1 MNMMR
6 QIHDW
11 RESLTDRRALLKL
24 CSNEAMPSGWSVEQ
38 DEELF
43 KVVDEHGLDNIA
55 ANILNRTAFQKVI
68 ILFFCTSIFDN
79 GNFPL
84 LLIFMEK
91 KFPNFTLFLIFI
103 KFFIF

>member
-1 MNMMR
+1 MMR

-11 RESLTDRRALLKL
+11 RESLTDRRTLLKL

-55 ANILNRTAFQKVI
+55 ANILNRTAFQQVI
-68 ILFFCTSIFDN
+68 ILLIVFVLFDFCEENTYS
-79 GNFPL
+79 
-84 LLIFMEK
+84 
-91 KFPNFTLFLIFI
+91 NFTLLPIFM
-103 KFFIF
+103 KFFVF